1 MLLYRLLGQSP
12 RIPRQVNSYAFDS
25 SNRDNVATPFRDF
38 SIGAMAIVVVV
49 VGVYSLIAYAYAN
62 YLTYFRGWVLI
73 T

>member
-25 SNRDNVATPFRDF
+25 SNRDNVATPFGDF
-38 SIGAMAIVVVV
+38 FIATMPLIVV
-49 VGVYSLIAYAYAN
+49 GGEYSLIAYAYGN
-62 YLTYFRGWVLI
+62 YLTYFGGWVLI